1 MVYHKKKVLTIL
13 VCLVMVLQFPVL
25 SSAKATDSVTQ
36 PESVVKPFYTYITYT
51 HTNLSSSGS
60 VYAEVIGTSSVNK
73 VEITTS
79 LQQKGTSGWSTKDS
93 WTETFYS
100 SYGILSRSATLA
112 SGKTYRLYSV
122 YTVYTDD
129 SSETHS
135 EYSNEVSK

>member
-25 SSAKATDSVTQ
+25 ASAKAPDSVIQ
-36 PESVVKPFYTYITYT
+36 PESVVKPLYTYITYT
-51 HTNLSSSGS
+51 HTYLSSNGS
-60 VYAEVIGTSSVNK
+60 VYAEVIGTSSVDK
-73 VEITTS
+73 VVITTS

-112 SGKTYRLYSV
+112 SGKTYRLHSV
-122 YTVYTDD
+122 YTVYAGD